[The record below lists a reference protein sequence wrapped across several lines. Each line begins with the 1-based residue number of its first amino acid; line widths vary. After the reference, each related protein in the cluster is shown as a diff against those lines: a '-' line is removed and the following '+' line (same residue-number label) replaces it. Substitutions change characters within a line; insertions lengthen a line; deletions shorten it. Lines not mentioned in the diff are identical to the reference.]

1 MEYDFRFNRKEAE
14 VMLEI
19 LKARENLFS
28 KDLSELFDRNYRCE
42 TDMILDIT
50 RKLIKK
56 IERQI
61 NTKKKVLNFK
71 LVDYTRLHL
80 ASSLKLNRYEKDFS
94 YSSEISEIE
103 DLKEK
108 IQICET
114 LVKRIWD
121 LSYIGEPPI
130 ITQMRR
136 EFQGNFNSN

>member
-14 VMLEI
+14 VMLEV
-19 LKARENLFS
+19 LKARETLFS
-28 KDLSELFDRNYRCE
+28 KNLSELFDRNYRCE
-42 TDMILDIT
+42 YDMILDIT

-56 IERQI
+56 IERQV
-61 NTKKKVLNFK
+61 NTKKRVLNFR
-71 LVDYTRLHL
+71 LVDYTRVHL
-80 ASSLKLNRYEKDFS
+80 SSSLKTNQYEKNIS
-94 YSSEISEIE
+94 KSSESEEIE
-103 DLKEK
+103 NLKEK

-136 EFQGNFNSN
+136 ESQGNFNSN